1 MPLASATRVGPYE
14 VVSTLGNGSMGEVY
28 LARDTRLNRNVALK
42 ILSSGS
48 PQDATRKR
56 RFTQEARSASSL
68 NHPNILTIH
77 DFGTIDG
84 ISYLVSE
91 LIEGESLRA
100 ILRKGCVPIR
110 RLLDIGI
117 QISDGLAAAHRAG
130 IVHRDLKPENIM
142 VTPGG
147 RAKILD
153 FGLAKAVDPA
163 GTLDS
168 ELSNGDTSDGERT
181 QPGLILGTLGYMS
194 PEQARGLPA
203 GFQSDQFSLGVILH
217 EMATGQH
224 PFRRDTPMQTLLEIA
239 NLTHVP
245 FTPGPVAFRLLVGRC
260 LSRDPKSRFE
270 DTGEILERLKRI
282 SDELPDKAVPRPC
295 AADSPQ
301 PKPKRE
307 APRWAV
313 PLLCALLIFGLGIL
327 TAWLLSPA
335 GGVPDLS
342 DYRFT
347 PLASNS
353 NVEGFPALSPNGKIA
368 AYAADVNGVF
378 QIFTQPLKS
387 AIATPLTHTA
397 NDCFFPFW
405 APHGKHIY
413 YVSQNKLWSVG
424 ASGGSPEVVFDDVAR
439 AAISRDG
446 KRFALLRNEL
456 WFADGSTMPKR
467 YDAGAFHNKRLS
479 ASSQLAFAPNGQ
491 LGLWTSD
498 DDGTSRFWVIP
509 AMDQPPHEYLE
520 NLPHSTLPRMFTWMP
535 DSAHILY
542 SDGHLWMAHV
552 STGSLHKITA
562 DTANELTPS
571 VSTDGKSVAFA
582 STALNYSIKQISLD
596 NSAASTIAASSFS
609 PAWSPATAQYAYVTE
624 RGGQPEI
631 WLKDTRSGW
640 ERPIVTAK
648 DFSDPSLVIRD
659 LAFSP
664 GGERI
669 AYRRAGT
676 KSESI
681 WVSTL
686 NGEAPLRIAH
696 EPGNVFQRGPTWSPD
711 GNWIAYYS
719 TRSGHDVL
727 MKARADGSG
736 TQALLSKEAG
746 ASPTWSPVGDIIATL
761 DSTGLLL
768 INADGSAI
776 RRVGD
781 GTWLSITWSKDGN
794 LMYGIRRNPQRHL
807 ELASLDPRTG
817 TASTRADLGAYPAAF
832 SYATALGAD
841 PVRGASISPDGKTFI
856 TSTLDLKSNLW
867 LLTGYKK

>member
-1 MPLASATRVGPYE
+1 
-14 VVSTLGNGSMGEVY
+14 MGEVY

-42 ILSSGS
+42 ILSSDS
-48 PQDATRKR
+48 TQDENRKR

-77 DFGTIDG
+77 DFGTVDG

-100 ILRKGCVPIR
+100 ILKTGCLPIR

-117 QISDGLAAAHRAG
+117 QISDGLAAAHHAG

-153 FGLAKAVDPA
+153 FGLAKTIDPG
-163 GTLDS
+163 GTLDG
-168 ELSNGDTSDGERT
+168 ELANGDTSDGERT

-203 GFQSDQFSLGVILH
+203 GFQSDQFALGVILH

-224 PFRRDTPMQTLLEIA
+224 PFRRETPMQTLLEIA
-239 NLTHVP
+239 NLSHVP

-270 DTGEILERLKRI
+270 DTTEIRERLKRI
-282 SDELPDKAVPRPC
+282 SDELPDKPGPPAC
-295 AADSPQ
+295 ETDK
-301 PKPKRE
+301 PKPKAKRE
-307 APRWAV
+307 LPRWLI
-313 PLLCALLIFGLGIL
+313 PSLYALLIFGLGML
-327 TAWLLSPA
+327 AARLLGPA
-335 GGVPDLS
+335 GGIPDLS
-342 DYRFT
+342 EYRFT
-347 PLASNS
+347 PLASYS
-353 NVEGFPALSPNGKIA
+353 SVEGFPALSPNGKLA

-387 AIATPLTHTA
+387 AIATPLTHSD

-413 YVSQNKLWSVG
+413 YISQNKLWSVG
-424 ASGGSPEVVFDDVAR
+424 ASGGSPELVFDDVAR
-439 AAISRDG
+439 ASISRDG

-456 WFADGSTMPKR
+456 WFSEDRAAPKR
-467 YDAGAFHNKRLS
+467 YDLGPFHNKRLS
-479 ASSQLAFAPNGQ
+479 TSSQLAFAPNGQ

-498 DDGTSRFWVIP
+498 DDGTSHFWIIP
-509 AMDQPPHEYLE
+509 APDQAPHEYLE
-520 NLPHSTLPRMFTWMP
+520 NVPHSTLPRVFTWMP

-552 STGSLHKITA
+552 TTGSLHEITA
-562 DTANELTPS
+562 DTANELTPA
-571 VSTDGKSVAFA
+571 VSADGKSVAFA
-582 STALNYSIKQISLD
+582 STTLNYSIKQIPLD
-596 NSAASTIAASSFS
+596 GNNASTIAASGFS
-609 PAWSPATAQYAYVTE
+609 PAWSPATAQYAYVTQ
-624 RGGQPEI
+624 RSGQPEI

-640 ERPIVTAK
+640 ERPIVAAK
-648 DFSDPSLVIRD
+648 DFSDRTFSILD

-669 AYRRAGT
+669 AYRRAGL
-676 KSESI
+676 KSEAI
-681 WVSTL
+681 WISTL

-696 EPGNVFQRGPTWSPD
+696 EPDGVFQRGPTWSPD
-711 GNWIAYYS
+711 GNWIAYCS
-719 TRSGHDVL
+719 TRSGHNVL

-746 ASPTWSPVGDIIATL
+746 ASPSWSPRGDTIATL
-761 DSTGLLL
+761 DSTRLLL
-768 INADGSAI
+768 FNADGSGS
-776 RRVGD
+776 RHTGD
-781 GTWLSITWSKDGN
+781 GAWLSITWSKDGN
-794 LMYGIRRNPQRHL
+794 LIYGLRRTPQRHL
-807 ELASLDPRTG
+807 ELAALDPRTG
-817 TASTRADLGAYPAAF
+817 TASTRTDLGAYPGAF
-832 SYATALGAD
+832 SYATALGVE
-841 PVRGASISPDGKTFI
+841 PIRGASLSPDGKTLI
-856 TSTLDLKSNLW
+856 TSTIDLKSSVW
-867 LLTGYKK
+867 LLNGYKK